1 MKIVFDSKFFLTKN
15 LGGPS
20 RYYFNLFENLNF
32 FNEKTY
38 IVSPAY
44 FNQYI
49 KNSKFKNNIYGV
61 NFKKNILIN
70 PFLNKIDTIFSDYFI
85 KKIRPDI
92 IHTTDYFKSNSD
104 KIKPLVV
111 TVHDLTHEI
120 FHHEYG
126 KNKDFRPK
134 ERILKLADFII
145 CVSQNTKKDLLKF
158 YKVNEKKKVIYHGN
172 NFNEFT
178 KVSKKKLL
186 T

>member
-1 MKIVFDSKFFLTKN
+1 MEL
-15 LGGPS
+15 
-20 RYYFNLFENLNF
+20 Y
-32 FNEKTY
+32 
-38 IVSPAY
+38 
-44 FNQYI
+44 
-49 KNSKFKNNIYGV
+49 
-61 NFKKNILIN
+61 FKKNILIN

-134 ERILKLADFII
+134 ERILKLKDFII
-145 CVSQNTKKDLLKF
+145 CVDKIQKK
-158 YKVNEKKKVIYHGN
+158 IY
-172 NFNEFT
+172 
-178 KVSKKKLL
+178 
-186 T
+186 